1 MPILWAN
8 PLRWLIMP
16 YLPQI
21 NIDRISFWVGFF
33 SALLMVWF
41 YSRIQ
46 GWFPG
51 WKKFFQNSIEQL
63 RIHWVNRLEIK
74 LRDIIYS
81 RAQKE
86 HLAISICALDEI
98 VIAPEL
104 LIPPQIES
112 STTGVPTLTI
122 KEQAIPFLP
131 DYPELSSQFN
141 LETISPFKAINACN
155 RIIIYGQAGYGKTVS
170 LAYMTSMIAKK
181 TEIAGDLAHYLPIFM
196 HCRDFVWEENHETTS
211 IQQIFEAFTQSL
223 PKNIQKDSKRVL
235 ELFLKNEQIIL
246 LIDGMDELSPNEYQ
260 SCSGFIGRLLVE
272 LPNLPIVTT
281 ATPQLLGGLIELG
294 FEPFPIACWN
304 QTHKAEFITKWLN
317 LLAPHIIEQSQNTV
331 DLTIFST
338 WLKSHSLFHSPLEWT
353 MIVLSTLTGNPL
365 QSAKT
370 QILQTYLAPILRK
383 SNLGKNARSIIEVG
397 FSSQPS
403 QQSSPL
409 TPDSQ
414 AIDLG
419 VIRQNFNGSYH
430 FRCPV
435 FTGFFASRQDDS
447 PIRPDFKDIQFNPA
461 YEQLSFMSARDLI
474 DNHFFNTISGEEIV
488 KQPQVL
494 SSLSWLRDYPENHPT
509 RVAAMRKM
517 VGWLHDESLDLITR
531 TKIVAAF
538 FIINDSS
545 TSLLFRQISKS
556 KNEAMKYFS
565 LLGLGAIG
573 DDATLVEIQRL
584 LSDESTLVRD
594 TACLAHQSFT
604 SPASRK
610 SIQQVFEHGDEDQ
623 QFAAAEVL
631 ANDQKYG
638 HNALLEGLKNESLL
652 IRRAAVHGLAQIHQD
667 WITKKLE
674 EISISDGQWV
684 VRDLAAQY
692 LAAYKSS
699 QYPSISRPVES
710 SRSPWLIEFAS
721 KQGITISPNTPAD
734 ELLGKIIDEGPDE
747 LRPKAYMQIARYS
760 EISSALAII
769 TNSTVASINHA
780 DFITY
785 CLWLIS
791 ARNINNLKY
800 Y

>member
-1 MPILWAN
+1 MPHF
-8 PLRWLIMP
+8 PH
-16 YLPQI
+16 I

-33 SALLMVWF
+33 SALLVVWF

-46 GWFPG
+46 RWFPG
-51 WKKFFQNSIEQL
+51 WKKFFQNWIAQL
-63 RIHWVNRLEIK
+63 KTHWIYRLENK

-86 HLAISICALDEI
+86 HLAISICVLDEI
-98 VIAPEL
+98 IIPPEL
-104 LIPPQIES
+104 LIPPQSES
-112 STTGVPTLTI
+112 STNGAPTLTI

-131 DYPELSSQFN
+131 DYPELSSQFS

-155 RIIIYGQAGYGKTVS
+155 RVIICGQAGYGKTVS

-181 TEIAGDLAHYLPIFM
+181 SEIAGDLAQFLPLFM
-196 HCRDFVWEENHETTS
+196 HCRDFSWVENRETTS
-211 IQQIFEAFTQSL
+211 IQRIFEAFTQSL

-235 ELFLKNEQIIL
+235 DHFLKNGQIIL
-246 LIDGMDELSPNEYQ
+246 LIDGMDELSPDEYQ
-260 SCSGFIGRLLVE
+260 SCAGFIGRLLVE
-272 LPNLPIVTT
+272 LPNLPVVTS

-304 QTHKAEFITKWLN
+304 KTKKAEFITKWLD
-317 LLAPHIIEQSQNTV
+317 LLAPHIIEQSQNTI

-353 MIVLSTLTGNPL
+353 MLILSAVTGNSL
-365 QSAKT
+365 QSTKT
-370 QILQTYLAPILRK
+370 QILQTYLAPIMRK
-383 SNLGKNARSIIEVG
+383 ANLGKYARSIIEG
-397 FSSQPS
+397 GLTAQPS

-419 VIRQNFNGSYH
+419 VIRQNFDGNYF

-435 FTGFFASRQDDS
+435 FTGFFASRQGDS
-447 PIRPDFKDIQFNPA
+447 PITPDFKDIQFNPA
-461 YEQLSFMSARDLI
+461 YEQLGFMASRDLI
-474 DNHFFNTISGEEIV
+474 DNQFLNTISSDEIV
-488 KQPQVL
+488 RQPQIL
-494 SSLSWLRDYPENHPT
+494 SSLRWLRDYPENHPS
-509 RVAAMRKM
+509 RVAIMRKM

-538 FIINDSS
+538 LTINDSS
-545 TSLLFRQISKS
+545 ISLLFRQISKS
-556 KNEAMKYFS
+556 KTEAMKYLS

-573 DDATLVEIQRL
+573 DDTTLVEIQRL

-594 TACLAHQSFT
+594 TACLALQSFN

-610 SIQQVFEHGDEDQ
+610 SLQQVFEHGDEDQ

-631 ANDQKYG
+631 ADDQKNG
-638 HNALLEGLKNESLL
+638 HNALLEGLNNESLL
-652 IRRAAVHGLAQIHQD
+652 IRRAAVHGLAQIHQE

-674 EISISDGQWV
+674 EVSISDGQWV

-692 LAAYKSS
+692 LAAYKSN
-699 QYPSISRPVES
+699 QYPPISRPVES
-710 SRSPWLIEFAS
+710 SSSPWLIEYAS

-734 ELLGKIIDEGPDE
+734 ELLGKIINEGPDE
-747 LRPKAYMQIARYS
+747 LRPKAYLQIARYS
-760 EISSALAII
+760 KISNALAII

-780 DFITY
+780 DFINY
-785 CLWLIS
+785 CLWLLS
-791 ARNINNLKY
+791 ARNVNNLKY
-800 Y
+800 S